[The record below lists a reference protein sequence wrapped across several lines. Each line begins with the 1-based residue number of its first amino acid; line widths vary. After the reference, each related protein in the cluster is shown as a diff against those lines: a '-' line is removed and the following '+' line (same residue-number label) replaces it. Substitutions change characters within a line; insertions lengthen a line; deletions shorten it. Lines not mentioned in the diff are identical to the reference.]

1 MASAAASSKLTSIA
15 LLSLQLRLLVVI
27 LSNHLP
33 IAVCVVQVVAALS
46 AACGLLLI
54 RTVFGLL
61 SIDHPKFTNQPRL
74 LYTLEALPELLALYI
89 VAAPG
94 FMPAVGRDADQQQR
108 KPAVQPAGAALQSE
122 NVPV

>member
-1 MASAAASSKLTSIA
+1 MASAAASSKLTSTA
-15 LLSLQLRLLVVI
+15 LLSLQLRSLVVT

-33 IAVCVVQVVAALS
+33 IAVCMLQVAAALS
-46 AACGLLLI
+46 AACSLLLI

-74 LYTLEALPELLALYI
+74 LYTLEVLPELLALYI

-94 FMPAVGRDADQQQR
+94 FLPAVGRDADQQQH
-108 KPAVQPAGAALQSE
+108 KPGVLPAGATLQSD

>member
-1 MASAAASSKLTSIA
+1 M
-15 LLSLQLRLLVVI
+15 I
-27 LSNHLP
+27 LSWSLANF
-33 IAVCVVQVVAALS
+33 AVCMLQVVAALS

-61 SIDHPKFTNQPRL
+61 SIIHPKFTNQPRL
-74 LYTLEALPELLALYI
+74 LYTLEVLPELLALYI

-94 FMPAVGRDADQQQR
+94 FMPAVGRDADQQQQ
-108 KPAVQPAGAALQSE
+108 KPAVLPAGAALQSE

>member
-1 MASAAASSKLTSIA
+1 ML
-15 LLSLQLRLLVVI
+15 
-27 LSNHLP
+27 
-33 IAVCVVQVVAALS
+33 QVVAALS

-74 LYTLEALPELLALYI
+74 QYTLEVLPELLALYI

-94 FMPAVGRDADQQQR
+94 IMPAVGRDADQQQHKPGTSWGNTAVR
-108 KPAVQPAGAALQSE
+108 KRTCLTCTTTHHSRHGFARLGLCASVGRL
-122 NVPV
+122 

>member
-27 LSNHLP
+27 LFNHLL
-33 IAVCVVQVVAALS
+33 IAVCMVQVVAALS

-61 SIDHPKFTNQPRL
+61 SIDHPKFNNQPRL

-94 FMPAVGRDADQQQR
+94 FMPAVGRDAD
-108 KPAVQPAGAALQSE
+108 
-122 NVPV
+122 